1 MTATFW
7 HSAMRPGASAKAA
20 SGLDDHGE
28 DADSSRATTK
38 RDVAVDGHFS
48 LEQLLAGGIHVGGVG
63 EGDAA
68 AELLLHRDTRGG
80 VAERAQIIGIDFDRA
95 GAK

>member
-1 MTATFW
+1 
-7 HSAMRPGASAKAA
+7 MRDDRGNETEAEMLYRNRLV
-20 SGLDDHGE
+20 GFDDHGE
-28 DADSSRATTK
+28 DAGLVAGNDH

-68 AELLLHRDTRGG
+68 AELLLHRDARGG
-80 VAERAQIIGIDFDRA
+80 VAEARPDSWDRL
-95 GAK
+95 